1 MTRLSPVFRLTL
13 PALALAAALGMSSA
27 HAAESKTATDKKA
40 AAVKTAP
47 AKATSKAEATEV
59 AKDAAKDAAAKK
71 TAKAPAA
78 KPVAKPAAAPAPSEQ
93 KADTSTPA
101 AATGNDGETLD
112 VADADETY
120 TLPAYAAGARI
131 ADGTMQTYT
140 VKEEDTFLDIAR
152 HYGLGY
158 IELRAANPGVDPWA
172 PTPGEQLVIPTFN
185 LLPRAPQQGIVV
197 NLGDMRMYYFKN
209 PGQPPLTYALGIGA
223 EGLDTPLGQTTV
235 VRKSAYP
242 SWYPT
247 ERMKKLKPYLPAAVA
262 PGPSNPLGTH
272 AMYLGWPTFLI
283 HGSNKP
289 WGIGRRVS
297 SGCMRMYPEDVIE
310 IFDQIPV
317 GTKVTIV
324 DQPILVGWLEDGL
337 YLEAN
342 PSKTQGEEIEI
353 TGVHTVRPLTPELR
367 KVIAD
372 AAGPEA
378 ESRID
383 WDAVDSA
390 VRERRGYP
398 VLIAQRDAPRKVSLP
413 KEEAKEEEVAKAD
426 KKAKAPVEAKKS
438 ESEKP
443 AAPTGKPSYN

>member
-13 PALALAAALGMSSA
+13 PALALAAALGLASA
-27 HAAESKTATDKKA
+27 QAAESKPATDKKA
-40 AAVKTAP
+40 ASVKTTTEKAP
-47 AKATSKAEATEV
+47 AKKSADKNTTVPKKAEAKKVDTRN
-59 AKDAAKDAAAKK
+59 AA
-71 TAKAPAA
+71 
-78 KPVAKPAAAPAPSEQ
+78 PVEKKPAVVADKP
-93 KADTSTPA
+93 ADTSTPA
-101 AATGNDGETLD
+101 AASGNDGEALK
-112 VADADETY
+112 VADTDEGY
-120 TLPAYAAGARI
+120 SLPPYPANARI
-131 ADGTMQTYT
+131 ASGSMTTYT

-172 PTPGEQLVIPTFN
+172 PTPGEQLVIPLFN
-185 LLPRAPQQGIVV
+185 LLPRAPQNGIVV
-197 NLGDMRMYYFKN
+197 NLGDMRMYYFKT
-209 PGQPPLTYALGIGA
+209 PGKPPLTYALGIGA

-235 VRKSAYP
+235 VRKAAYP

-297 SGCMRMYPEDVIE
+297 SGCMRMYPENVIE
-310 IFDQIPV
+310 LFDQVPV

-353 TGVHTVRPLTPELR
+353 NGVHTVRPLTDELK
-367 KVIAD
+367 KVIID

-398 VLIAQRDAPRKVSLP
+398 VLIAQMEKPRKVSLP
-413 KEEAKEEEVAKAD
+413 KEDTGEEVAKAD
-426 KKAKAPVEAKKS
+426 KKSEPAQEPKTETTVVPKK
-438 ESEKP
+438 
-443 AAPTGKPSYN
+443 YN